1 MSACHDYQALTLRC
15 CCCVCDLSV
24 AHQSLSLQELEDLT
38 ESLLSL
44 YYESIQLQ
52 KYREINEQGFMKVC
66 P

>member
-1 MSACHDYQALTLRC
+1 
-15 CCCVCDLSV
+15 V